1 MPDAQ
6 VRIGPGTLR
15 LILLPPGGG
24 SATLPPMFRIIAAAL
39 LGLAAPANAADR
51 RFAVGS
57 FDRVRVDG
65 PFDVRITTGASPR
78 ASVSGDGDLVER
90 VDIAA
95 EGNTLVVRARR
106 DRWAERPTKAATT
119 PLTVTLSTPALATIV
134 VLAGARV
141 RVNRMVAPRI
151 ALSVGGS
158 GTIAVAGIVSDRL
171 TATLIGAGG
180 LTLAGRAGV
189 ALLSTNGPGSIDA
202 AGLQADDLTVRLDGN
217 GETKV
222 AARYTATITNVGIGR
237 VIVAGSPKC
246 VVKADAGGPVSC
258 GR

>member
-1 MPDAQ
+1 
-6 VRIGPGTLR
+6 
-15 LILLPPGGG
+15 
-24 SATLPPMFRIIAAAL
+24 MFRFAIAAL
-39 LGLAAPANAADR
+39 LVLTAAFPAEAAER

-65 PFDVRITTGASPR
+65 PFDVQIVTGASPR
-78 ASVSGDGDLVER
+78 ATVTGDGDVVER
-90 VDIAA
+90 IDIDT

-106 DRWAERPTKAATT
+106 DRWAERPNKAATA
-119 PLTVTLSTPALATIV
+119 PPRVTLSTPSLATIA
-134 VLAGARV
+134 VLAGAAV

-151 ALSVGGS
+151 TLSVGGS

-171 TATLIGAGG
+171 SATLIGSGG

-189 ALLSTNGPGSIDA
+189 TTLSTNGPGSIDA
-202 AGLQADDLTVRLDGN
+202 TGLQANDLTVRLDGN
-217 GETKV
+217 GETKA
-222 AARYTATITNVGIGR
+222 AARFTATIVNVGIGR